1 MTLLKYKDHLSMD
14 IIRTKCK
21 TENTFTFAELTTEK
35 TEKGFRTLNSNKD
48 WQYFDI
54 LSAVIKETSGS
65 FRIYDVL
72 LEIVLKKLC
81 SQHFLKQLMLLLS
94 IKSEKRAKR

>member
-1 MTLLKYKDHLSMD
+1 MD
-14 IIRTKCK
+14 IIRTKCE

-35 TEKGFRTLNSNKD
+35 TEKGFRTLNSNKG
-48 WQYFDI
+48 WRYFDI
-54 LSAVIKETSGS
+54 LSVVIKETSGS
-65 FRIYDVL
+65 FSNLRYT
-72 LEIVLKKLC
+72 EIVLKKLC